1 MKATAKATTD
11 RIACYVV
18 EGGTALQG
26 TVSVS
31 GAKNAATKMLVA
43 SLLTE
48 ETCTL
53 HNTPRIG
60 DVTITESLLRAL
72 GAQVRWSPDH
82 PATML
87 VTTSQVNTQAP
98 PSELG
103 RLNRLAVLTL
113 GPMLHR
119 CGQATIPEPGGD
131 KIGPRPINFHIDGL
145 VQMGAEI
152 EYRDG
157 HYIAKTKRLK
167 GATIRLPFPSVGT
180 TENLIITATL
190 AKGVTIIENAA
201 IEPEIMDLIKFLQ
214 KMGAIIELK
223 VDRKI
228 VVEGVERL
236 HGATHRILPD
246 RLEAV
251 SLAIA
256 AYLTKGD
263 VQIVG
268 ETQDNKMKFLNTL
281 YRIGLDFSVEEEG
294 IRFFGDERPP
304 RSIAIETDVHPGFM
318 TDWQQPFTVL
328 LTQARGMSVVHETIY
343 EDRFGYTNELNRMGA
358 DTGLYSKCLGEVMCR
373 FREKEY
379 AHSCVVRGPTPLSG
393 TSLTIPDIRAGCSYI
408 LASLCAQGTSTLTGI
423 EHIERGYE
431 RLPEKLRGL
440 GAKIEKVEGRELG
453 VALAGQ

>member
-1 MKATAKATTD
+1 MKATAD
-11 RIACYVV
+11 QVACYVV
-18 EGGTALQG
+18 EGGTPLQG

-60 DVTITESLLRAL
+60 DVSITESLLRAI
-72 GAQVRWSPDH
+72 GANIRWSPDH
-82 PATML
+82 PSTML
-87 VTTSQVNTQAP
+87 VTTPEVRHEGP
-98 PSELG
+98 PNELG
-103 RLNRLAVLTL
+103 RMNRLAVLTL

-119 CGQATIPEPGGD
+119 CGQATIPAPGGD
-131 KIGPRPINFHIDGL
+131 RIGPRPINFHIEGL
-145 VQMGAEI
+145 MQMGAEI
-152 EYRDG
+152 EFRNGFYHAR
-157 HYIAKTKRLK
+157 AKRLR

-180 TENLIITATL
+180 TENLVITASL
-190 AKGVTIIENAA
+190 AKGVTVIENAA

-236 HGATHRILPD
+236 RGATHRILPD

-263 VQIVG
+263 VRVVG
-268 ETQDNKMKFLNTL
+268 ALQDHLLTFLNTL
-281 YRIGLDFSVEEEG
+281 YRIGLDFSVEDDA
-294 IRFFGDERPP
+294 IRFFGSECPP

-358 DTGLYSKCLGEVMCR
+358 DIGLYSKCLGEITCR

-379 AHSCVVRGPTPLSG
+379 AHSCIVRGPTPLSG
-393 TSLTIPDIRAGCSYI
+393 TTLTIPDIRAGCSYI
-408 LASLCAQGTSTLTGI
+408 LAALCAQGISTLTGI

-431 RLPEKLRGL
+431 RLPEKLRAL
-440 GAKIEKVEGRELG
+440 GAKIEKVEGCELG
-453 VALAGQ
+453 MALAGQ

>member
-1 MKATAKATTD
+1 MKATADLVAS
-11 RIACYVV
+11 YVV
-18 EGGTALQG
+18 EGGMPLQG

-60 DVTITESLLRAL
+60 DVSITENLLRAI
-72 GAQVRWSPDH
+72 GANIRWSPDH
-82 PATML
+82 PSTML
-87 VTTSQVNTQAP
+87 VTTPEVSNDGP

-103 RLNRLAVLTL
+103 RMNRLAVLTM

-119 CGQATIPEPGGD
+119 CGQATIPAPGGD
-131 KIGPRPINFHIDGL
+131 RIGPRPINFHIEGL
-145 VQMGAEI
+145 MQMGAEI
-152 EYRDG
+152 DYRDG
-157 HYIAKTKRLK
+157 FYYAKAKRLK

-180 TENLIITATL
+180 TENLVITASL
-190 AKGVTIIENAA
+190 AKGVTVIENAA

-236 HGATHRILPD
+236 RGATHRILPD

-263 VQIVG
+263 VRVVG
-268 ETQDNKMKFLNTL
+268 AMQDHLLTFLNTL
-281 YRIGLDFSVEEEG
+281 YRIGLDFSVEDDA
-294 IRFFGDERPP
+294 IRFFGSECPP

-343 EDRFGYTNELNRMGA
+343 EDRFGYTHELNRMGA
-358 DTGLYSKCLGEVMCR
+358 DIGLYSKCLGEVACR

-379 AHSCVVRGPTPLSG
+379 SHSCIVRGPTPLSG
-393 TSLTIPDIRAGCSYI
+393 TTLTIPDIRAGCSYI
-408 LASLCAQGTSTLTGI
+408 LAALCAQGISTLTGI

-431 RLPEKLRGL
+431 RLPEKLRSL
-440 GAKIEKVEGRELG
+440 GARIEKVDGREAG
-453 VALAGQ
+453 VALAIQ

>member
-1 MKATAKATTD
+1 MSEIITAD
-11 RIACYVV
+11 RVACYVV
-18 EGGTALQG
+18 EGGAPLRG

-43 SLLTE
+43 SLLTD

-60 DVTITESLLRAL
+60 DVTITESLLRAI
-72 GAQVRWSPDH
+72 GSDIRWSPDH
-82 PATML
+82 PSTML
-87 VTTSQVNTQAP
+87 ITTPHVINHAP
-98 PSELG
+98 PQELG
-103 RLNRLAVLTL
+103 RMNRLAVLTL

-119 CGQATIPEPGGD
+119 CGEATIPAPGGD
-131 KIGPRPINFHIDGL
+131 RIGPRPINFHIEGL
-145 VQMGAEI
+145 IQMGAEI
-152 EYRDG
+152 EFRDG
-157 HYIAKTKRLK
+157 CYYAKAKRLK

-180 TENLIITATL
+180 TENLLMTASL

-228 VVEGVERL
+228 VVEGVQRL
-236 HGATHRILPD
+236 RGATHRILSD

-263 VQIVG
+263 VRLVG
-268 ETQDNKMKFLNTL
+268 ANQDHLLTFLNTL
-281 YRIGLDFSVEEEG
+281 YRIGLDFSVEDDA
-294 IRFFGDERPP
+294 IRFFGSDCPP

-328 LTQARGMSVVHETIY
+328 LTQAKGMSVVHETIY
-343 EDRFGYTNELNRMGA
+343 EDRFGYTAALNRMGA
-358 DTGLYSKCLGEVMCR
+358 DTGLYTKCLGEMVCR

-379 AHSCVVRGPTPLSG
+379 FHSCIVRGPTPLTG
-393 TSLTIPDIRAGCSYI
+393 TDLMMPDIRAGCSYI
-408 LASLCAQGTSTLTGI
+408 LAALCAQGTSTLTGI

-431 RLPEKLRGL
+431 RLPEKLRAL
-440 GAKIEKVEGRELG
+440 GAQIERFDGRETSE
-453 VALAGQ
+453 ALIDQ

>member
-1 MKATAKATTD
+1 MSEIITAD
-11 RIACYVV
+11 RVACYVV
-18 EGGTALQG
+18 EGGKPLRG

-48 ETCTL
+48 EPCTL
-53 HNTPRIG
+53 HNVPRIG
-60 DVTITESLLRAL
+60 DVTITESLLRAI
-72 GAQVRWSPDH
+72 GAEMNWLPDH
-82 PATML
+82 PAAVAIRTANI
-87 VTTSQVNTQAP
+87 SNHAP
-98 PSELG
+98 PQELG
-103 RLNRLAVLTL
+103 RMNRLAVLTL

-119 CGQATIPEPGGD
+119 CGQAAIPAPGGD
-131 KIGPRPINFHIDGL
+131 KIGPRPINFHIEGL
-145 VQMGAEI
+145 MQMGAEVTF
-152 EYRDG
+152 RDG
-157 HYIAKTKRLK
+157 CFYAKASRLK

-180 TENLIITATL
+180 TESLLMAASL

-228 VVEGVERL
+228 VVEGVDRL
-236 HGATHRILPD
+236 RGATHRILPD

-263 VQIVG
+263 VRLLG
-268 ETQDNKMKFLNTL
+268 ANQDHLLTFLNTL
-281 YRIGLDFSVEEEG
+281 YRIGLDFSVEDDA
-294 IRFFGDERPP
+294 IRFFGADCPP
-304 RSIAIETDVHPGFM
+304 RPIAIETDVHPGFM

-343 EDRFGYTNELNRMGA
+343 EDRFGYTQELNRMGA
-358 DTGLYSKCLGEVMCR
+358 DIGLYTKCLGEMACR
-373 FREKEY
+373 FREKDY
-379 AHSCVVRGPTPLSG
+379 FHSCIVRGPTALAG
-393 TSLTIPDIRAGCSYI
+393 AELTIPDIRAGCSYI
-408 LASLCAQGTSTLTGI
+408 LAALSAQGASTLTGI

-431 RLPEKLRGL
+431 RLPEKLRML
-440 GAKIEKVEGRELG
+440 GARIEKLDGREAG
-453 VALAGQ
+453 TALAGQ

>member
-1 MKATAKATTD
+1 MSEMITAD
-11 RIACYVV
+11 RVACYVV
-18 EGGTALQG
+18 EGGTPLRG
-26 TVSVS
+26 EVSVS

-48 ETCTL
+48 DLCVL

-60 DVTITESLLRAL
+60 DVTITESLLRAIGSQITWSAEHPSTL
-72 GAQVRWSPDH
+72 LIKTPQVLNH
-82 PATML
+82 
-87 VTTSQVNTQAP
+87 AP
-98 PSELG
+98 PKELG
-103 RLNRLAVLTL
+103 RMNRLAVLTL

-119 CGQATIPEPGGD
+119 CGQATIPAPGGD
-131 KIGPRPINFHIDGL
+131 RIGPRPINFHIEGL
-145 VQMGAEI
+145 MQMGAEI
-152 EYRDG
+152 EFRDG
-157 HYIAKTKRLK
+157 CYYAKAKRLK
-167 GATIRLPFPSVGT
+167 GATIHLPFPSVGT
-180 TENLIITATL
+180 TENLLITASL

-228 VVEGVERL
+228 VVEGVQRL
-236 HGATHRILPD
+236 RGATHRILPD

-263 VQIVG
+263 IRIQG
-268 ETQDNKMKFLNTL
+268 AMQDHLLTFLNTL
-281 YRIGLDFSVEEEG
+281 YRIGLDFSIEEEA
-294 IRFFGDERPP
+294 IRFFGSDAPP

-328 LTQARGMSVVHETIY
+328 LTQAKGMSVIHETIY
-343 EDRFGYTNELNRMGA
+343 EDRFGYTADLNRMGA
-358 DTGLYSKCLGEVMCR
+358 DIGLYTKCLGELPCR

-379 AHSCVVRGPTPLSG
+379 FHSCIVRGPTPLSG
-393 TSLTIPDIRAGCSYI
+393 AQLTIPDIRAGCSYI
-408 LASLCAQGTSTLTGI
+408 LAALCAQGTSTLTGI

-431 RLPEKLRGL
+431 RLPEKLRTL
-440 GAKIEKVEGRELG
+440 GAQIEKLDGREACE
-453 VALAGQ
+453 ALAGQ

>member
-1 MKATAKATTD
+1 MKATAD
-11 RIACYVV
+11 QVACYVV
-18 EGGTALQG
+18 EGGTPLQG

-48 ETCTL
+48 DTCTL

-60 DVTITESLLRAL
+60 DVSITESLLRAI
-72 GAQVRWSPDH
+72 GANIRWSPDH
-82 PATML
+82 PSTML
-87 VTTSQVNTQAP
+87 VTTPEVVNHAP
-98 PSELG
+98 PRELG
-103 RLNRLAVLTL
+103 RMNRLAVLTI

-119 CGQATIPEPGGD
+119 RGQATIPAPGGD
-131 KIGPRPINFHIDGL
+131 RIGPRPINFHIEGL
-145 VQMGAEI
+145 IQMGAEI

-157 HYIAKTKRLK
+157 SYYATAKRLK

-190 AKGVTIIENAA
+190 AKGVTVIENAA

-228 VVEGVERL
+228 VVEGVQRL
-236 HGATHRILPD
+236 RGTVHRILPD

-263 VQIVG
+263 VRVIG
-268 ETQDNKMKFLNTL
+268 AMQDHLLTFLNTL
-281 YRIGLDFSVEEEG
+281 YRIGLDFAVEEEA
-294 IRFFGDERPP
+294 IRFFGSDCPP

-358 DTGLYSKCLGEVMCR
+358 DIGLYTKCLGELTCR

-379 AHSCVVRGPTPLSG
+379 SHSCIVRGPTPLSG
-393 TSLTIPDIRAGCSYI
+393 TTLTIPDIRAGCSYI
-408 LASLCAQGTSTLTGI
+408 LAALCAQGTSTLTGI

-431 RLPEKLRGL
+431 RLPEKLRAL
-440 GAKIEKVEGRELG
+440 GAKIDKGEGRELG